1 MLKILVN
8 GEKREMEPGTSVA
21 ALLADLGIHGRR
33 IAVERNHEIVSRS
46 SWEETQVAEGDSF
59 EIIELVGGG

>member
-1 MLKILVN
+1 MIKIVVN

-21 ALLADLGIHGRR
+21 ALLADLGIRGRR
-33 IAVERNHEIVSRS
+33 VAVERNHEIVSRS
-46 SWEETQVAEGDSF
+46 KWEEVQVAEGDTF

>member
-1 MLKILVN
+1 MIKIVVN

-21 ALLADLGIHGRR
+21 ALLADLGIRGRR
-33 IAVERNHEIVSRS
+33 VAVERNHEIVTRS
-46 SWEETQVAEGDSF
+46 KWEEVQVAEGDTF